1 VDNTNKT
8 LSTSAIQQAIDECS
22 QNGGGI
28 VKFNPGKYLTGSV
41 FVKSNVNL
49 QIDSGVQLIATQNLT
64 YYTEIWTRVT
74 GIELEWPAAVI
85 NVINATN
92 AAITGS
98 GKIDGQG
105 MDCWDRIVTER
116 PK

>member
-1 VDNTNKT
+1 MDSSYGYRT
-8 LSTSAIQQAIDECS
+8 L
-22 QNGGGI
+22 
-28 VKFNPGKYLTGSV
+28 V
-41 FVKSNVNL
+41 
-49 QIDSGVQLIATQNLT
+49 
-64 YYTEIWTRVT
+64 
-74 GIELEWPAAVI
+74 AAVI

-116 PK
+116 PKWEADGFIGIVDFEVK